1 LFFEK
6 AYRTINLSFAEN
18 QHQVFVRLFLL
29 VFHFYQNNTPRSF
42 GSTSI
47 SRKIF
52 GIEYVFYPKCVGS
65 DKIPVHEERPP
76 AGNKI
81 LPETKYELVAFSRN
95 YTKSNLRIYTE
106 NKCA

>member
-1 LFFEK
+1 
-6 AYRTINLSFAEN
+6 
-18 QHQVFVRLFLL
+18 
-29 VFHFYQNNTPRSF
+29 
-42 GSTSI
+42 
-47 SRKIF
+47 
-52 GIEYVFYPKCVGS
+52 VFYPKCVGS